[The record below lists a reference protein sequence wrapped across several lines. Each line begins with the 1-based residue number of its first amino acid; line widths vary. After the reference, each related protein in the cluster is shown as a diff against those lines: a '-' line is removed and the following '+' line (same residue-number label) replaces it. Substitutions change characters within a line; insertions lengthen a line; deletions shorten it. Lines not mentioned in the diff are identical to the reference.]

1 MVSSA
6 LRPALH
12 ICAVLCAM
20 SASALHAA
28 GTLETGRAGMQARAA
43 VDFAIQVPRVLEL
56 HALEQP
62 DAVEVTAEDVREG
75 QVTIR
80 GSRLHLVSND
90 PRGTTLRAELRHA
103 AFRAVRIDGL
113 THAPSASSEHFS
125 VTLPSMVGR
134 PRPAPIE
141 VAYVLTLQP
150 DAAPGRYA
158 WPVALS
164 LGAAGSDS

>member
-1 MVSSA
+1 MVSSSFRA
-6 LRPALH
+6 ALH
-12 ICAVLCAM
+12 IFAVLCAM
-20 SASALHAA
+20 SAGTLHGA
-28 GTLETGRAGMQARAA
+28 GALETGRAGLQARAA
-43 VDFAIQVPRVLEL
+43 IDFAIQVPRVFEL
-56 HALEQP
+56 RALEQP

-103 AFRAVRIDGL
+103 AFRGVRIDGL
-113 THAPSASSEHFS
+113 TGGQSAASEHFS

-164 LGAAGSDS
+164 LGIAGSGS